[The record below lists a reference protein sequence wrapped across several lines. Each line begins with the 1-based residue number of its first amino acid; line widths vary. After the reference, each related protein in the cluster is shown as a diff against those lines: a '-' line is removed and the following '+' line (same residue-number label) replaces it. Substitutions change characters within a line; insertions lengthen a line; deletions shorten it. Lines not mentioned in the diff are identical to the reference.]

1 MSIRSFMFK
10 VVGVLSLGAV
20 PAAAQ
25 GVASTV
31 QLTVTTA
38 LTIYYGQNV
47 DGYANVAS
55 GDGNPLAGTITF
67 YDGTTNICVISV
79 TNAATCPA
87 TAGTG
92 FAAGTHILTA
102 IYSGDTTHAGST
114 SNAVTVT
121 VVPDTTSV
129 SVTSSANPAAFG
141 QSVVFRATAQGAHGA
156 IEGTVVFFDGSTAI
170 GTAGMNSSGVASMS
184 MTTLAAGT
192 HPITAAY
199 GATRNFAA
207 STSAALN
214 EVIQPAPAPI
224 ATTTM
229 LASSANP
236 SVNGQNVTYTVSV
249 AGVGQTK
256 PAAGLVSILDGDAAL
271 WAGMLDGTG
280 SASFSSAALGIGAHS
295 LTAHYGGDAT
305 TAGSSSTVLAQVVT
319 AAQTGP
325 GSFTIEA
332 GPVSVALGKM
342 ANVTVKVTPVN
353 GFNQAVQLGCSDL
366 PSESA
371 CTFGAGMIRAGGG
384 STTLQLSTM
393 APHDCGSTTPYSAGL
408 PLAGPAMGGLLMLFL
423 PGRRRRSLK
432 GALVALVGLGGLAA
446 MTGCG
451 NCTDLGTKPGTY
463 TFNVTG
469 TALGGVSAVVS
480 HKVTLR
486 VTF

>member
-1 MSIRSFMFK
+1 MSIRSFMVK
-10 VVGVLSLGAV
+10 MVGLLSLGAV

-31 QLTVTTA
+31 QLTVTTP

-67 YDGTTNICVISV
+67 YDGATNICVISV
-79 TNAATCPA
+79 TNAATCP
-87 TAGTG
+87 TTTGTG
-92 FAAGTHILTA
+92 FAAGTHVLTA
-102 IYSGDTTHAGST
+102 AYSGDSTHASST

-121 VVPDTTSV
+121 VLPDITSV
-129 SVTSSANPAAFG
+129 SVASSVNPATFG
-141 QSVVFRATAQGAHGA
+141 QSVVFTAMAQGAHGA
-156 IEGTVVFFDGSTAI
+156 IAGTVVFLDGSTAI
-170 GTAGMNSSGVASMS
+170 GSAVLNSSGVASMPTS
-184 MTTLAAGT
+184 TLAVGT
-192 HPITAAY
+192 HPITAMY
-199 GATRNFAA
+199 GATQNFVA

-214 EVIQPAPAPI
+214 EVVQPAPTPN

-236 SVNGQNVTYTVSV
+236 SVSGQSVTYTVSV
-249 AGVGQTK
+249 AAAGQAKT
-256 PAAGLVSILDGDAAL
+256 PTGLVSVLDGSSTL
-271 WAGMLDGTG
+271 WAGMLDGNG
-280 SASFSSAALGIGAHS
+280 SASFSTALGTGTHS

-305 TAGSSSTVLAQVVT
+305 MAGSSSAAMAQVVT
-319 AAQTGP
+319 AAQSGT

-332 GPVSVALGKM
+332 GPVTVAPGKM
-342 ANVTVKVTPVN
+342 ASVTVKVIPVG

-371 CTFGAGMIRAGGG
+371 CTFGTGMIRAGGG

-393 APHDCGSTTPYSAGL
+393 SPHDCGSATPYSAGL
-408 PLAGPAMGGLLMLFL
+408 PLAGPAAAGLLMLFL
-423 PGRRRRSLK
+423 PGRRRCSLR
-432 GALVALVGLGGLAA
+432 GVLVALVALSGLAM

-463 TFNVTG
+463 TFNITG
-469 TALGGVSAVVS
+469 TALGSVPTVVS
-480 HKVTLR
+480 HKVTLK